1 MCLLT
6 ILFQNVAL
14 EVLASMIP
22 GCPNSRGLD
31 CLLPPLFL
39 LVQPSSFT
47 LFSLYCFSL
56 YHINLHLC
64 ANDFQI
70 IICNYE
76 LSSVSL
82 TVYRSF
88 PHDCSTIPSN
98 TTKLKLNLSVGLQSQ
113 AISKPDFAIFT
124 ILPIIQAQLFQG
136 HLTLPLSLVPLLFP
150 KPANKV
156 PLILLFSFSCPNF
169 GLQSFLDYYN
179 NNFLKPS
186 NLTISPVFS
195 HANPSSTH

>member
-1 MCLLT
+1 MELNIKRGQDNKISRGKKQPNVSVDYSLL
-6 ILFQNVAL
+6 QNVAL

-47 LFSLYCFSL
+47 LFSLHCFSL
-56 YHINLHLC
+56 YRINLHLC

-98 TTKLKLNLSVGLQSQ
+98 TTNLKLNLSVGLQSQ

-136 HLTLPLSLVPLLFP
+136 HLTTASLFGSPSFP
-150 KPANKV
+150 QA
-156 PLILLFSFSCPNF
+156 C
-169 GLQSFLDYYN
+169 Q
-179 NNFLKPS
+179 
-186 NLTISPVFS
+186 
-195 HANPSSTH
+195 